1 MQGGAV
7 LQKVCRRWRSA
18 VTLMESQM
26 PLSNTASQYLQD
38 GPTCISHLS
47 MSSMERFFTS
57 RTNPSWGY
65 TAKTSSP
72 EKLLRQLHSGHSQ
85 RNFSS
90 SPANHEPSS
99 GPQLPVSWLNDVLPA
114 RLLPYAHLMRLD
126 KPIGTWLLV
135 WPCFWSIALAAPPG
149 SLPDPGLLAL
159 FGTGAILLRGA
170 GCTVNDLWDRDLD
183 SKVERTK
190 SRPLASGALTVPQGI
205 GLLGGQL
212 LLGLGILLQLN
223 DFSKVVG
230 ASSLALVFAYPL
242 MKRITFWPQAFLGLT
257 FNWGA
262 LLGYAAVHGYLDW
275 QIVPLYAHGVCWTLV
290 YDTIYAHQDKDD
302 DIVVGIKS
310 TALLFGDNTR
320 AYLAAF
326 ATTSIGF
333 LSLTGYMM
341 SAGLP
346 YYAGVTA
353 AACHYSWQLSQVD
366 LDSRQDCLAKF
377 VSNKWFGALVFTGIM
392 ADKLLAQSPGI
403 V

>member
-1 MQGGAV
+1 MQSLAI
-7 LQKVCRRWRSA
+7 LQTVCRRWRSSLSLIDTQVA
-18 VTLMESQM
+18 CISYASQTM
-26 PLSNTASQYLQD
+26 RDDLVDSVQQRSSSSGSNFIKQAISYRRSTAS
-38 GPTCISHLS
+38 ISSFDHLL
-47 MSSMERFFTS
+47 TQH
-57 RTNPSWGY
+57 G
-65 TAKTSSP
+65 
-72 EKLLRQLHSGHSQ
+72 LCSQ
-85 RNFSS
+85 PRHFSS
-90 SPANHEPSS
+90 SPKLREAPSP
-99 GPQLPVSWLNDVLPA
+99 PQMPVSWLNNILPA

-135 WPCFWSIALAAPPG
+135 WPCFWSIALAAPSG
-149 SLPDPGLLAL
+149 SLPDPVLLGL

-183 SKVERTK
+183 NKVERTK
-190 SRPLASGALTVPQGI
+190 SRPLASGALTVPHGI

-212 LLGLGILLQLN
+212 LLGLGVLLQLN

-230 ASSLALVFAYPL
+230 AASLALVFTYPL

-275 QIVPLYAHGVCWTLV
+275 QIIPLYAHGVCWTLV

-310 TALLFGDNTR
+310 TALLFGENTKSI
-320 AYLAAF
+320 LSAF
-326 ATTSIGF
+326 ATSSIAF

-341 SAGLP
+341 GAGLP
-346 YYAGVTA
+346 YYVGVTA
-353 AACHYSWQLSQVD
+353 AACHYTWQLTEVD
-366 LDSRQDCLAKF
+366 LGSRQDCLAKF
-377 VSNKWFGALVFTGIM
+377 VSNKWFGALVFSGIV
-392 ADKLLAQSPGI
+392 ADKLLAHNPGI

>member
-1 MQGGAV
+1 
-7 LQKVCRRWRSA
+7 
-18 VTLMESQM
+18 M
-26 PLSNTASQYLQD
+26 PLINSASQYLLD
-38 GPTCISHLS
+38 GPTCMSRLS
-47 MSSMERFFTS
+47 ILSLERFITS
-57 RTNPSWGY
+57 QANPCWSC
-65 TAKTSSP
+65 TAKTSLP
-72 EKLLRQLHSGHSQ
+72 ETVRRQLHSGHSQ
-85 RNFSS
+85 QNFSS

-99 GPQLPVSWLNDVLPA
+99 VPQPPVSWLNDVLPA

-149 SLPDPGLLAL
+149 SLPDPVLLAL

-183 SKVERTK
+183 KKVERTK

-212 LLGLGILLQLN
+212 LLGLGVLLQLN

-230 ASSLALVFAYPL
+230 ASSLALVFTYPL

-310 TALLFGDNTR
+310 TALLFGENTR
-320 AYLAAF
+320 ACLAAF

-333 LSLTGYMM
+333 LSLTGYVM

-377 VSNKWFGALVFTGIM
+377 VSNKWFGALVFTGIV
-392 ADKLLAQSPGI
+392 ADKLLSQSPGL

>member
-1 MQGGAV
+1 MRGGAV
-7 LQKVCRRWRSA
+7 LQK
-18 VTLMESQM
+18 
-26 PLSNTASQYLQD
+26 YLD
-38 GPTCISHLS
+38 SGPTCISHLS

-57 RTNPSWGY
+57 QADPCWGY
-65 TAKTSSP
+65 TTKTSSP
-72 EKLLRQLHSGHSQ
+72 VHFLRQLHSGHSQ
-85 RNFSS
+85 RSFSS
-90 SPANHEPSS
+90 SPSNHEPSS
-99 GPQLPVSWLNDVLPA
+99 VPQLPVSWLNDVLPA

-149 SLPDPGLLAL
+149 SLPDPVLLAL

-183 SKVERTK
+183 NKVERTK

-212 LLGLGILLQLN
+212 LLGLGVLLQLN

-230 ASSLALVFAYPL
+230 ASSLALVFTYPL

-275 QIVPLYAHGVCWTLV
+275 QIFPLYAHGVCWTLV

-326 ATTSIGF
+326 ATTSIVF
-333 LSLTGYMM
+333 LSLTGYTMN
-341 SAGLP
+341 AGLP

-353 AACHYSWQLSQVD
+353 AACHYIWQLSQVD